1 MPKINIKV
9 SISDNT
15 NNDSYEIK
23 SIIQDEI
30 IKYKEKDNTLV
41 KYDLN
46 KNILTRENDNL
57 RMEYVFNKGNETEG
71 TIFIKELNNNIKILI
86 NTNKLN
92 RINNNTY
99 EIELKGTFEEC
110 NEKFNIKYKDI
121 FEIK

>member
-57 RMEYVFNKGNETEG
+57 RMEYVFNKENETEG

-86 NTNKLN
+86 NTYKLI
-92 RINNNTY
+92 RINNNID
-99 EIELKGTFEEC
+99 IEYVIED
-110 NEKFNIKYKDI
+110 NIFNYRIE
-121 FEIK
+121 EIK

>member
-9 SISDNT
+9 SISDDT

-57 RMEYVFNKGNETEG
+57 RMEYVFDKENETEG
-71 TIFIKELNNNIKILI
+71 NIFIKELNNNIKILI

-92 RINNNTY
+92 RINNNID
-99 EIELKGTFEEC
+99 IEYKIED
-110 NEKFNIKYKDI
+110 NIFNYRIE
-121 FEIK
+121 EIK

>member
-92 RINNNTY
+92 RINNNID
-99 EIELKGTFEEC
+99 IEYVIED
-110 NEKFNIKYKDI
+110 NIFNYRIE
-121 FEIK
+121 EIKWVYIKS

>member
-46 KNILTRENDNL
+46 
-57 RMEYVFNKGNETEG
+57 G
-71 TIFIKELNNNIKILI
+71 LNNTI
-86 NTNKLN
+86 NLLQISGLDPKKVPLMA
-92 RINNNTY
+92 Y
-99 EIELKGTFEEC
+99 
-110 NEKFNIKYKDI
+110 
-121 FEIK
+121 

>member
-30 IKYKEKDNTLV
+30 IKYKE
-41 KYDLN
+41 
-46 KNILTRENDNL
+46 NDNL
-57 RMEYVFNKGNETEG
+57 RMEYVFNKENETEG

-92 RINNNTY
+92 RINNNID
-99 EIELKGTFEEC
+99 IEYVIED
-110 NEKFNIKYKDI
+110 NIFNYRIE
-121 FEIK
+121 EIK

>member
-57 RMEYVFNKGNETEG
+57 RMEYVFNKENENA
-71 TIFIKELNNNIKILI
+71 IIKSIIHGKR
-86 NTNKLN
+86 TVYSK
-92 RINNNTY
+92 
-99 EIELKGTFEEC
+99 K
-110 NEKFNIKYKDI
+110 KK
-121 FEIK
+121 

>member
-57 RMEYVFNKGNETEG
+57 RMEYVFNKENETEG

-99 EIELKGTFEEC
+99 EIELNGTFEEC
-110 NEKFNIKYKDI
+110 DEKFNIKYKDI